1 MAINDILGTAAS
13 GLAAAQAGLKAVS
26 NNIANV
32 GVAGY
37 ARERVNLSTGVIG
50 GKVSGVVVGE
60 PTRIADKLLESTV
73 YRRSGDYGRA
83 VQPQKRADALH
94 LARPGDRGGRMPA
107 GAARSPEPADP
118 RPI

>member
-1 MAINDILGTAAS
+1 MALNEILGSAIS
-13 GLAAAQAGLKAVS
+13 GLSAAQAGLRSVS

-37 ARERVNLSTGVIG
+37 ARERVNLSTGVTS

-60 PTRIADKLLESTV
+60 PTRVADRFLEATV

-83 VQPQKRADALH
+83 EVSANYLDRLQSLLGEPGASSGLPARLDA
-94 LARPGDRGGRMPA
+94 
-107 GAARSPEPADP
+107 
-118 RPI
+118 I